1 MKEKTSFT
9 VTPQFVL
16 GLLIILIGLL
26 FTLDNLYIIDA
37 EDYLRYWPVVL
48 IIYGVVKVLQPE
60 TQGSRF
66 WGGVLIFVGAALLID
81 KLRLLDIR
89 ALDFWPLILVGLG
102 AMMIYRARSRTQ
114 TSGGAPILGDRGVD
128 KSSTINA
135 SAILGGSKR
144 SVHTD
149 DFRGGEAT
157 AIMGGVDIDFRNSK
171 IAASPAILDV
181 FAFWG
186 GIEIKVP
193 NSWTVTFEG
202 TPILGGFDDKTF
214 RHQNESGPQLIIRG
228 TIVMGGVEVSN

>member
-1 MKEKTSFT
+1 MKEKSSFSFT
-9 VTPQFVL
+9 PQLVL
-16 GLLIILIGLL
+16 GLLIILVGVL
-26 FTLDNLYIIDA
+26 FTLDNLYLIEA
-37 EDYLRYWPVVL
+37 REYMRYWPALL
-48 IIYGVVKVLQPE
+48 IIYGIVKVLQPE

-81 KLRLLDIR
+81 KLRILDIR
-89 ALDFWPLILVGLG
+89 LWDFWPLILVALG
-102 AMMIYRARSRTQ
+102 GMMIYRARSRTQ
-114 TSGGAPILGDRGVD
+114 SPVGSPLLGERAID
-128 KSSTINA
+128 KTSTINA

-171 IAASPAILDV
+171 IGSSPATLDV

-193 NSWTVTFEG
+193 NNWNVSFEG
-202 TPILGGFDDKTF
+202 TPILGGFEDKTF
-214 RHQNESGPQLIIRG
+214 RQQNESGPRLIIRG
-228 TIVMGGVEVSN
+228 TIIMGGVEVSN